1 MAIEIQPDRPQ
12 GAQQPSGGAPGGP
25 RPARP
30 WWQRPAIH
38 TAIAGAIV
46 GYFIGHWL
54 GNFLSS
60 AYQQNALSDS
70 NDVPIVLGYAFGVI
84 GWLAGLGVFND
95 LVRQMLGRPVHGHE
109 EAADASGGL
118 ARYFR
123 YSLDHKVVGIQY
135 LVGMIAYFLTG
146 GLFAM
151 AIRTELLSPTYHI
164 MNANAYVEVVG
175 EHGTMMMMMMTSVI
189 VGPFGNYL
197 VPLMIGSK
205 RVAFP
210 RIEALSFW
218 ITPAAYIILLSG
230 LLFGGFPFGW
240 TGYAPLSVESTSG
253 ADAYAFAFGLMGIS
267 VILAGFNLIVTII
280 CHRAPGMRWSRLPM
294 FVWAVLATSFLFVLA
309 APVLVGGMYMMLT
322 DRTAQTAFFVN
333 TLGGSSYLYQNLFW
347 FFGHPEVYIL
357 ALPGF
362 GIVCEL
368 LPVFCR
374 KPLFG
379 YKTAAAGMI
388 GVTLLSFFVWQHHL
402 FDSGIDP
409 DMRPL
414 FMLTTELISIPTGFI
429 FLVAIGTF
437 WKAKIRFSVPML
449 FCLAFYFNFLIGG
462 ISGVFLSDVPADTTE
477 HGSFFVMAHFHYT
490 IMGGLIFAFM
500 GGLYYWLPKMTGI
513 KLNERLGK
521 IQFWTMFVFFNST
534 FLPLFAVGML
544 GQPRRVF
551 EYARNL
557 ETLNDWVSISAFLL
571 GVSILIFLVN
581 FVWSTVIARVP
592 ETGNPWRS
600 RGLEWQVSSP
610 PPPGNFDTVP
620 VVLSGPYEY
629 GVKNAPPVA
638 DLRPPLGVLAT
649 AVADT
654 TLVRGGDNIPQV
666 ETGAGTSGTEG

>member
-1 MAIEIQPDRPQ
+1 MTTQTQPDKPQ
-12 GAQQPSGGAPGGP
+12 GAQQPGGGDPGHP

-30 WWQRPAIH
+30 WWLRPAVH
-38 TAIAGAIV
+38 TAIAGAII
-46 GYFIGHWL
+46 GYFLGHWL

-60 AYQQNALSDS
+60 GYQQNALSDS
-70 NDVPIVLGYAFGVI
+70 NDMPIVLGYAFGVL
-84 GWLAGLGVFND
+84 GWLLGLGVFND
-95 LVRQMLGRPVHGHE
+95 LFRQMIGRPARSHE
-109 EAADASGGL
+109 GEATSGL

-123 YSLDHKVVGIQY
+123 YSLDHKVVGLQY

-164 MNANAYVEVVG
+164 MNANAYIEVVG

-197 VPLMIGSK
+197 VPLMIGAK

-210 RIEALSFW
+210 RLEALSFW
-218 ITPAAYIILLSG
+218 LTPAAYIILLSG

-240 TGYAPLSVESTSG
+240 TGYAPLSIESTSG

-294 FVWAVLATSFLFVLA
+294 FVWSIIATSFLFVLA

-322 DRTAQTAFFVN
+322 DRTVQTAFFVN
-333 TLGGSSYLYQNLFW
+333 TLGGSSYLYENLFW

-368 LPVFCR
+368 IPVFCR

-379 YKTAAAGMI
+379 YKIAAAGMI

-437 WKAKIRFSVPML
+437 WKAKIRFGVPML
-449 FCLAFYFNFLIGG
+449 FALAFYFNFLIGG

-500 GGLYYWLPKMTGI
+500 GGLYYWLPKMMGI
-513 KLNERLGK
+513 KLNETLGK

-571 GVSILIFLVN
+571 GGSILIFLVN
-581 FVWSTVIARVP
+581 FVWSTVIVRQR

-610 PPPGNFDTVP
+610 PPPGNFDSVP
-620 VVLSGPYEY
+620 IVLSGPYEY
-629 GVKNAPPVA
+629 GVRNAPPVA
-638 DLRPPLGVLAT
+638 DLHPPLGVLT
-649 AVADT
+649 SAVADPAAA
-654 TLVRGGDNIPQV
+654 GGGGTAAEVDTG
-666 ETGAGTSGTEG
+666 TGAQS